1 MGNTLTRFEEY
12 LDVVLGLLEEEKEQ
26 NRQEREAVEDE
37 IRVLWAK
44 VMVMKV
50 EVGRFSLEVFEG
62 WFARWRGRVL

>member
-50 EVGRFSLEVFEG
+50 EVRRFSLEVFEG
-62 WFARWRGRVL
+62 WFAR